1 MDVVGEFPTSTKSRL
16 LPALVCL
23 VKALPEENITRI
35 IFSN

>member
-23 VKALPEENITRI
+23 VKALLEREYYKNY
-35 IFSN
+35 FF